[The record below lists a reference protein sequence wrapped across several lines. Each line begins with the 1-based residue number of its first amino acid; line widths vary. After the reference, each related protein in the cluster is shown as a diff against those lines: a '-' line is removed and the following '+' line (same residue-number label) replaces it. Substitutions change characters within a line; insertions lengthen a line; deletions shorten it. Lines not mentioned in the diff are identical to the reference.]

1 LQQKLN
7 FDTIF
12 LGGDRKMVDR
22 IAITLKAARVN
33 AGLTQKKAAKLLE
46 ISQNKLIHWER
57 DPQIVNLREQ
67 RKISR
72 AYDIPIDNIFFGKK

>member
-1 LQQKLN
+1 
-7 FDTIF
+7 
-12 LGGDRKMVDR
+12 MVDR